1 MEIPWE
7 YQIKKQDKQLLQ
19 LLIDAILYYGH
30 MKHKELYNMLWNSI
44 AVVLPGHKAGSLHI
58 LVDSGRI

>member
-1 MEIPWE
+1 MNGLLKWQKATISVPFFMEIPWE

-30 MKHKELYNMLWNSI
+30 MKHKKLYNML
-44 AVVLPGHKAGSLHI
+44 
-58 LVDSGRI
+58 